1 MKTIQKYLLLLTM
14 LACCSCDYLD
24 YDETSGYGKDEM
36 FVYFSRT
43 KQMLTNV
50 YGYLPKDF
58 GNVGNAML
66 SAATDDADYAWTT
79 SAIHQFGDGSWSA
92 INTLDNQW
100 DRLYKG
106 IRAANLFLE
115 SYQPDFPNSEWN
127 DLYEEE
133 MSAYVYYPYEA
144 RFLRAFFHF
153 ELAKRYNN
161 VPLLERTC
169 QPEEVNGVQPSDFA
183 RIVDFIVAE
192 CDAIAPE
199 LPLNYRNVY
208 GIETG
213 RATRG
218 AALALKARAL
228 LYAASKLHNPGN
240 DKEKWLA
247 AARAAKQVMDLNEYK
262 LVAGES
268 PVNNLA
274 SQELILERRE
284 ANSNAFEGLN
294 FPIGYEGGNSGN
306 TPTQN
311 LVDAFDIDGKPFDWS
326 NADHVKN
333 IYNPERR
340 DPRLFAT
347 VLCNGAMWKGQ
358 AVESFEG
365 GRNGLPLEGAS
376 RTSYYLK
383 KFVQESVNFADGQT
397 TTAPHNWVLFRYAEV
412 LLNYA
417 EALYEYSGSATY
429 TDSDFPLSPLAAV
442 NQIRGR
448 AGVPELNVTND
459 FADRLR
465 NERRVE
471 LAFEDHRFWD
481 IRRWKIGPDTREI
494 YGVEIWFDGSND
506 VHYERKLVT
515 TRIWDDKMYF
525 YPIPNTE
532 LFKNHN
538 LKQNIG
544 W

>member
-1 MKTIQKYLLLLTM
+1 MKTISKYTLVLTM
-14 LACCSCDYLD
+14 LAFCSCNYLD
-24 YDETSGYGKDEM
+24 YDETSGFSKDEM

-43 KQMLTNV
+43 KKMLTNV

-92 INTLDNQW
+92 INTLDDQW
-100 DRLYKG
+100 AQLYKG

-127 DLYEEE
+127 DKYEDE

-161 VPLLERTC
+161 VPLLTRTYS
-169 QPEEVNGVQPSDFA
+169 PSEVNTVEPSGFDQ
-183 RIVDFIVAE
+183 IVSFIVSE
-192 CDAIAPE
+192 CDEIAPE
-199 LPLNYRNVY
+199 LPLNYQNVY
-208 GIETG
+208 GSETG
-213 RATRG
+213 RITRG
-218 AALALKARAL
+218 AVLALKSRVL
-228 LYAASKLHNPGN
+228 LYAASKLHNPDN
-240 DKEKWLA
+240 DLEKWHA
-247 AARAAKQVMDLNEYK
+247 AASAAKEVIDLNVYR
-262 LVAGES
+262 LVPDES
-268 PVNNLA
+268 PVNNLS

-284 ANSNAFEGLN
+284 ANSNTFESLN

-311 LVDAFDIDGKPFDWS
+311 LVDAFDIDGKPFDWNNS
-326 NADHVKN
+326 DHVNN
-333 IYNPERR
+333 IYNTNRR

-347 VLCNGAMWKGQ
+347 VLYNGAMWKGVP
-358 AVESFEG
+358 VECFEG

-376 RTSYYLK
+376 RTSYYLRK
-383 KFVQESVNFADGQT
+383 YVQEEVNFADGQT

-417 EALYEYSGSATY
+417 EALYEYSGDQTF
-429 TDSDFPLSPLAAV
+429 TSDEFPLSPLAAV
-442 NQIRGR
+442 NQIRPR
-448 AGVPELNVTND
+448 AGVPALNVTND
-459 FADRLR
+459 FTDRLR

-481 IRRWKIGPDTREI
+481 IRRWMIGPSTREI
-494 YGVEIWFDGSND
+494 YGVNVIYDGSN
-506 VHYERKLVT
+506 VRYERKLVT
-515 TRIWDDKMYF
+515 TRVWEDKMYF

-532 LFKNHN
+532 LFKNHK
-538 LKQNIG
+538 LVQNPG